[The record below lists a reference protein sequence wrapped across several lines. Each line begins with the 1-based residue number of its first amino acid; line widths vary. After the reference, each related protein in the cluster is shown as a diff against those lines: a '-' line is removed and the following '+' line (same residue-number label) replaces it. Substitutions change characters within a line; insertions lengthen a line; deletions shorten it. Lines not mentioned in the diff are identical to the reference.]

1 MAEIDVFK
9 EVLIALRQILRT
21 MEAQSKV
28 LARQTGLSTAQFIA
42 LQLIDAAGRMTAGE
56 LARELLL
63 SQGTVTSIITR
74 LEARAL
80 IARTRDELDK
90 RCVVLTLTPAGQD
103 LLAATPRVLQNVF
116 ERRFA
121 DLEGWEQMQV
131 LAGLRRTSALMNAAD
146 VEASPVLD
154 VGELD
159 VAGSSRD

>member
-63 SQGTVTSIITR
+63 SQGTVTSIQTMWWSDVS
-74 LEARAL
+74 ARSSPSSPGAGQN
-80 IARTRDELDK
+80 
-90 RCVVLTLTPAGQD
+90 TPAS
-103 LLAATPRVLQNVF
+103 ATFSV
-116 ERRFA
+116 A
-121 DLEGWEQMQV
+121 EGI
-131 LAGLRRTSALMNAAD
+131 T
-146 VEASPVLD
+146 
-154 VGELD
+154 
-159 VAGSSRD
+159 